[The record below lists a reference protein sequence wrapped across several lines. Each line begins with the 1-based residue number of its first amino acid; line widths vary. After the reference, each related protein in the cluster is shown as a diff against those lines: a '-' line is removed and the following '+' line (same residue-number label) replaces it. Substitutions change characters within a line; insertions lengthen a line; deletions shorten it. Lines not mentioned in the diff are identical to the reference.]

1 MKIAAISSLGRPDP
15 HEEIR
20 IATDILQ
27 TVLGD
32 FHGPVA
38 IDLWNGKTVAGNT
51 DNPCHIILKRSWPL
65 RKLVLHRDIVRMAE
79 AYLAGDIDVEGKIEL
94 LFSLGEYLEKLR
106 LPRSV
111 RFRLIKLALRL
122 PKEPASAIHVAI
134 NSSRTRQL
142 NCRSTIAHHYDIS
155 NDFYRL
161 WLDPEMVYSCAYF
174 ANTGQSLAKAQQE
187 KLDYICRKLRLSEGQ
202 TMLDI
207 GCGWGA
213 LICWAARH
221 YHVRAHGITLSE
233 QQYAY
238 VTARIKHE
246 RLQDSV
252 TIELHDY
259 RELPQDISY
268 DRIVS
273 VGMFEHIGV
282 DNFPLYFGIVKKL
295 LNPGGLFL
303 NHGITNDTGW
313 QDTPV
318 IRFMNRYVFPD
329 GELARISQVITAM
342 EDANFEIID
351 VEGLRRHYALT
362 LRHWVQALENRREQ
376 AIELV
381 GEPTYRLRRLYMAG
395 CAYYF
400 EQGSSGVFQVLV
412 GHAHQPL
419 VVPLQ
424 RQDLYISS

>member
-221 YHVRAHGITLSE
+221 YHVRAH
-233 QQYAY
+233 
-238 VTARIKHE
+238 
-246 RLQDSV
+246 
-252 TIELHDY
+252 
-259 RELPQDISY
+259 
-268 DRIVS
+268 
-273 VGMFEHIGV
+273 MFEHIGV

>member
-1 MKIAAISSLGRPDP
+1 
-15 HEEIR
+15 
-20 IATDILQ
+20 
-27 TVLGD
+27 
-32 FHGPVA
+32 
-38 IDLWNGKTVAGNT
+38 
-51 DNPCHIILKRSWPL
+51 
-65 RKLVLHRDIVRMAE
+65 VLHQDIVRMAE

-94 LFSLGEYLEKLR
+94 LFGLGEYLEKLQ
-106 LPRSV
+106 LSRSV

-313 QDTPV
+313 RDTPV
-318 IRFMNRYVFPD
+318 IQFMNRYVFPD

-400 EQGSSGVFQVLV
+400 EQGSSGIFQVLV

-419 VVPLQ
+419 AVPLQ